1 MDENFATGWLL
12 GPDGPVAGGMDGY
25 ERRDQQIEMGEAIA
39 DAFERGIHLVAE
51 AGTGVGKSFAY
62 LAAIL
67 QKVQEKRLKVIVST
81 YTISLQE
88 QLIEKDIPFIV
99 EASGVK
105 LKVVLAKGRG
115 NYLCWRR
122 LEMAQTRQLTL
133 FENQREL
140 EALEG
145 IYLWALET
153 KDGSLSDLPLRPPWS
168 VWEMVCS
175 EQGTCRGKHCHHH
188 GDCFYQRAR
197 RRLWS
202 GDLVVTNHALLFCD
216 LALRLSG
223 GSLLPAAKHIIVDEA
238 HNVENVASKH
248 FGMRLS
254 NLQVS
259 FMLNRIFNRRTQKG
273 ILAPY
278 ATGEVVKLI
287 GDAYDRNE
295 IFFNEV
301 LHFSE
306 DQEAGGGNGRVKSTG
321 TFANMLSEPLKKL
334 GDMLRQIGR
343 SIEDEQEHA
352 EIDSYMQRCREFAYG
367 VEQFIN
373 QQLVD
378 HVYWVETRRRRSG
391 PFAALCAS
399 PLDIGPTMK
408 KVMFDPSESVILT
421 SATLST
427 SGRRGENDKEDLSG
441 FGFFATRLGLET
453 FKTIQLGS
461 PFDFENQVQVYVE
474 SGMPDPND
482 RERFMPAA
490 AATIKKYLQQSRGR
504 AFVLCTSFK
513 QLNQL
518 EADLQE
524 FCVENDFMLLS
535 QGAGKN
541 RSGLLEEFRNDTHS
555 VLLGT
560 DSFWQGVD
568 VRGESL
574 SNVIILKL
582 PFSVPDHPLLQAQ
595 LEEIKK
601 AGGSPFFEYQLPEAI
616 LKFKQGFGRLIR
628 CQSDQGIVVILDS
641 RVVRKNYGGKFLRAL
656 PDCPVEK
663 VGDSRVL
670 G

>member
-1 MDENFATGWLL
+1 M
-12 GPDGPVAGGMDGY
+12 GPEGPVAGGMDGY
-25 ERRDQQIEMGEAIA
+25 ERREQQMEMAEAIA
-39 DAFERGIHLVAE
+39 GAFERGIHLVAE

-67 QKVQEKRLKVIVST
+67 QQVQEKRLKVIVST

-88 QLIEKDIPFIV
+88 QLIEKDIPFMV

-115 NYLCWRR
+115 NYVCWRR
-122 LEMAQTRQLTL
+122 LEMAQARQLTL

-140 EALEG
+140 ETLDE
-145 IYLWALET
+145 IYLWALKT
-153 KDGSLSDLPLRPPWS
+153 KDGSLSDLPLRPAWS

-175 EQGTCRGKHCHHH
+175 EQSTCRGKHCPHH
-188 GDCFYQRAR
+188 GDCFYQQAR

-216 LALRLSG
+216 LALRLTG

-259 FMLNRIFNRRTQKG
+259 YMLNRIYNRRTQKG

-278 ATGEVVKLI
+278 ATGEVAQLI
-287 GDAYDRNE
+287 GDAFDCNE
-295 IFFNEV
+295 MFFDEV
-301 LHFSE
+301 LQYSE
-306 DQEAGGGNGRVKSTG
+306 AQEAGGGNGRVRTTG
-321 TFANMLSEPLKKL
+321 AFANLLTEPLNKL
-334 GDMLRQIGR
+334 GEMLRRIAR
-343 SIEDEQEHA
+343 PIEEEQEHA
-352 EIDSYMQRCREFAYG
+352 EIEAYAQRCREFAYG
-367 VEQFIN
+367 VEQFVN
-373 QQLVD
+373 QQMID
-378 HVYWVETRRRRSG
+378 HVYWVEGRRRRSG
-391 PFAALCAS
+391 PLAALCAS

-408 KVMFDPSESVILT
+408 KVLFDPAESVILT

-427 SGRRGENDKEDLSG
+427 SGRRNENDKEDLSG
-441 FGFFATRLGLET
+441 FGFFATRLGLKA

-490 AATIKKYLQQSRGR
+490 AAAIKKYLQQSRGR

-518 EADLQE
+518 EADLKG
-524 FCVENDFMLLS
+524 FCGENDFTLLS

-582 PFSVPDHPLLQAQ
+582 PFSVPDHPLLQAR

-628 CQSDQGIVVILDS
+628 CQSDRGIVVILDS
-641 RVVRKNYGGKFLRAL
+641 RVVGKSYGSKFLRSL
-656 PDCPVEK
+656 PKCPVEI
-663 VGDSRVL
+663 VSEG
-670 G
+670 